1 VTRSG
6 ATIDGLRRIEGRD
19 KVTGA
24 ARYAY
29 EHPVDGAAVAIAVTS
44 TIAKGA
50 VHGIDATTALGHPG
64 VLHVLTHE
72 NAPRVA
78 EEADADAELAVLQ
91 SPAVAYH
98 GQVVAL
104 VVAETLDAAREG
116 GRLLAIEYREQAP
129 DVELNDAHPGLYKP
143 DTVNAGF
150 PTDEGTGNPE
160 RELERADVV
169 VDAVYTTPNDQ
180 NQPMEPHATIASW
193 SEDGHLTLW
202 DSTQGAP
209 MAVRTIAKI
218 LGVDAERVRI
228 ISPHVGGGF
237 GSKGLPRP
245 NAILAAIAAQAVGR
259 AVKLAL
265 TRQQLFTMVGY
276 RTPTIQ
282 RIRLG
287 ADVDGRLT
295 ALVHEAYEQS
305 STIKEFAEQTTT
317 CSRVMYASP
326 TRRTSHRLVRLD
338 VPTPSWKRAPGEA
351 PGMFALESAMD
362 ELAIAAGIDPVA
374 LRILNDPDVEPE
386 SGRPFSSRNLV
397 ACLREGA
404 ERFGWEGRDPTP
416 GVRREG
422 RFLIGTGVAAST
434 YPTRRQPSQA
444 TARAN
449 DDGTYLIRI
458 GAADIGTGARTA
470 LTRIAATALDVD
482 PARVVV
488 EIGDSALPFA
498 MLAGGSMGTASWGS
512 AIVKACRL
520 LLEQGGGE
528 VHADTTEEVQADSDL
543 AKHGFG
549 AQFAQVRVDV
559 DTAETRV
566 DRMLG
571 VFAVGHV
578 IEPRLARSQLIG
590 GMVMGMGMA
599 LMEEGLVDARSGA
612 LLNHDLAGYHVPVNA
627 DVTDVDAIW
636 IDEDDRELNP
646 MGAKGIGEIGI
657 TGAPAA
663 IANAVYHATGT
674 RVRDLPIRLDRLLDA

>member
-1 VTRSG
+1 MTRAG
-6 ATIDGLRRIEGRD
+6 ATIEGLRRIEGRA
-19 KVTGA
+19 KVMGTALYA
-24 ARYAY
+24 A
-29 EHPVDGAAVAIAVTS
+29 EHPTEGVATAFAVTS
-44 TIAKGA
+44 TIGKGA
-50 VHGIDATTALGHPG
+50 VHAIDASETLAHPG
-64 VLHVLTHE
+64 VLHVLSHE

-78 EEADADAELAVLQ
+78 EEADAEPELAVLQ
-91 SPAVAYH
+91 STAVAYH
-98 GQVVAL
+98 GQVVAV

-116 GRLLAIEYREQAP
+116 ARLLRIEYRAEAP
-129 DVELNDAHPGLYKP
+129 DVAFTADHPGIYKP
-143 DTVNAGF
+143 DKVNAGF
-150 PTDEGTGNPE
+150 PSDEGTGDPD
-160 RELERADVV
+160 RALERADVV

-180 NQPMEPHATIASW
+180 NQPMEPHATIAAW
-193 SEDGHLTLW
+193 SDDGHLTLF

-209 MAVRTIAKI
+209 MAAASVAKI
-218 LGVDAERVRI
+218 LGIDADHVRI

-237 GSKGLPRP
+237 GSKGTPRP
-245 NAILAAIAAQAVGR
+245 NSILAALAAR
-259 AVKLAL
+259 AVSRPVKLVL

-282 RIRLG
+282 RVALG
-287 ADVDGRLT
+287 ADADGTLT
-295 ALVHEAYEQS
+295 ALIHEAYSQS

-317 CSRVMYASP
+317 CSRLMYAAP
-326 TRRTSHRLVRLD
+326 NRRTTHRLARLN

-351 PGMFALESAMD
+351 PGMFALESAID
-362 ELAIAAGIDPVA
+362 ELAVALGMDPIA
-374 LRILNDPDVEPE
+374 LRIANEPEVEPE
-386 SGRPFSSRNLV
+386 SGRAFSSRNVV

-404 ERFGWEGRDPTP
+404 ARFGWDDRDPTP

-422 RFLIGTGVAAST
+422 RFLVGTGAASAT
-434 YPTRRQPSQA
+434 YPARRQPSQA

-449 DDGTYLIRI
+449 ADGTYLIRI

-470 LTRIAATALDVD
+470 LTRIAATALDVN

-512 AIVKACRL
+512 AVVKACRML
-520 LLEQGGGE
+520 REQGGGE
-528 VHADTTEEVQADSDL
+528 VHADTTEDVEADADL

-559 DTAETRV
+559 DSGETRV

-571 VFAVGHV
+571 VFAVGKV

-590 GMVMGMGMA
+590 GMVMGLGMA
-599 LMEEGLVDARSGA
+599 LLEEAILDPRTGA
-612 LLNHDLAGYHVPVNA
+612 TVNHDLAGYHVPVNA

-636 IDEDDRELNP
+636 IDEDDTQLNP
-646 MGAKGIGEIGI
+646 MGSKGIGEIGI

-663 IANAVYHATGT
+663 IANAVFHATGR
-674 RVRDLPIRLDRLLDA
+674 RVRDLPIRLDRLL

>member
-29 EHPVDGAAVAIAVTS
+29 EHPVEGAVTAFAVTS
-44 TIAKGA
+44 TIGKGA
-50 VHGIDATTALGHPG
+50 VHTIDASDALAHPG
-64 VLHVLTHE
+64 VLEVLSHE
-72 NAPRVA
+72 NAPRLA
-78 EEADADAELAVLQ
+78 EDADADAELVVLQ
-91 SPAVAYH
+91 TPAVVYH

-104 VVAETLDAAREG
+104 VIAETLDAAREG
-116 GRLLAIEYREQAP
+116 ARLLRIDYRDEESP
-129 DVELNDAHPGLYKP
+129 DVQLSVDHPGLYKP
-143 DTVNAGF
+143 DQVNASF
-150 PTDEGTGNPE
+150 PTDESSGDPD

-193 SEDGHLTLW
+193 SDDGHLTLW

-209 MAVRTIAKI
+209 MAAQAVAKVLGIAT
-218 LGVDAERVRI
+218 EQVRI

-237 GSKGLPRP
+237 GSKGTPRP
-245 NAILAAIAAQAVGR
+245 NEILASIAAKAVGR

-276 RTPTIQ
+276 RTPTTQ
-282 RIRLG
+282 RVRLG
-287 ADVDGRLT
+287 ADADGRLT
-295 ALVHEAYEQS
+295 ALIHEAYEQS
-305 STIKEFAEQTTT
+305 SFIKEFAEQTTT
-317 CSRVMYASP
+317 CSRVMYATAS
-326 TRRTSHRLVRLD
+326 RRTTHRLVRLN
-338 VPTPSWKRAPGEA
+338 VGTPSWKRAPGEA
-351 PGMFALESAMD
+351 PGMFALESALD
-362 ELAIAAGIDPVA
+362 ELAVATGIDPVE

-397 ACLREGA
+397 ACLRTGA
-404 ERFGWEGRDPTP
+404 EQFGWADRDPTP

-434 YPTRRQPSQA
+434 YPARRQPSQA

-449 DDGTYLIRI
+449 ADGTYLIRI

-470 LTRIAATALDVD
+470 LTRIASTALGVD
-482 PARVVV
+482 ASRVVV

-512 AIVKACRL
+512 VIVKACRM

-528 VHADTTEEVQADSDL
+528 VHADTTEDVKADSNL

-549 AQFAQVRVDV
+549 AQFAQVRVNV
-559 DTAETRV
+559 DSGETRV

-571 VFAVGHV
+571 VFAVGNV

-599 LMEEGLVDARSGA
+599 LMEEGVMDARTGA
-612 LLNHDLAGYHVPVNA
+612 LLNHDLAGYHVPVHA

-636 IDEDDRELNP
+636 VPEDDSELNP
-646 MGAKGIGEIGI
+646 MGSKGIGEIGI

-663 IANAVYHATGT
+663 IVNAVFHATGT
-674 RVRDLPIRLDRLLDA
+674 RVRDLPIHVERLL

>member
-1 VTRSG
+1 MTPVSA

-29 EHPVDGAAVAIAVTS
+29 EQQIEGVATAVAVTS
-44 TIAKGA
+44 TIAKGRI
-50 VHGIDATTALGHPG
+50 HGFDAGETLAHPR
-64 VLHVLTHE
+64 VLEVLTYE

-78 EEADADAELAVLQ
+78 EDADSEPELAVLQ
-91 SPAVAYH
+91 TSAVAYH

-104 VVAETLDAAREG
+104 VIAETLEAAREG
-116 GRLLAIEYREQAP
+116 ARLLAVEYREQTP
-129 DVELNDAHPGLYKP
+129 DVELSDSHPGLYKP
-143 DTVNAGF
+143 DKVNAGF
-150 PTDEGTGNPE
+150 PTDEGTGDPD
-160 RELERADVV
+160 RALEKADLV
-169 VDAVYTTPNDQ
+169 VDAVYSTPNDH
-180 NQPMEPHATIASW
+180 NQPMEPHATVATW
-193 SEDGHLTLW
+193 SDDGHLTLY

-209 MAVRTIAKI
+209 MAANSVSKI
-218 LGVDAERVRI
+218 LGVDSGRVRI
-228 ISPHVGGGF
+228 ISHHVGGGF
-237 GSKGLPRP
+237 GSKGTPRP
-245 NAILAAIAAQAVGR
+245 NVILAALAAQALGR
-259 AVKLAL
+259 PVKLAL

-282 RIRLG
+282 RVRLG
-287 ADVDGRLT
+287 ANADGTLT
-295 ALVHEAYEQS
+295 ALVHEAFEQS

-326 TRRTSHRLVRLD
+326 NRRTAHRLVRLD

-351 PGMFALESAMD
+351 PGMFALESAID
-362 ELAIAAGIDPVA
+362 ELAVAAGMDPIA
-374 LRILNDPDVEPE
+374 LRIANEPDVEPE
-386 SGRPFSSRNLV
+386 TGRRFSSRNLV

-404 ERFGWEGRDPTP
+404 RQFGWDERDPTP

-422 RFLIGTGVAAST
+422 RFLVGSGVAAST
-434 YPTRRQPSQA
+434 YPARRQPSSA

-449 DDGTYLIRI
+449 DDGTYLVRI

-482 PARVVV
+482 PSRVVV

-512 AIVKACRL
+512 AVVKACRAL
-520 LLEQGGGE
+520 VEQGGGE
-528 VHADTTEEVQADSDL
+528 VEVDTKEEVAADADL

-559 DTAETRV
+559 DSGETRV

-571 VFAVGHV
+571 VFAVGKV

-590 GMVMGMGMA
+590 GMVMGLGMA
-599 LMEEGLVDARSGA
+599 LMEEAILDPRTGA
-612 LLNHDLAGYHVPVNA
+612 TVNHDFAGYHVPVNA
-627 DVTDVDAIW
+627 DVTDVEATWIEEEDA
-636 IDEDDRELNP
+636 ELNP
-646 MGAKGIGEIGI
+646 MGSKGIGEIGI

-663 IANAVYHATGT
+663 IANAVFHATGR
-674 RVRDLPIRLDRLLDA
+674 RVRDLPIRLDRLL